1 MPGKAWGMVKDYAAE
16 VKKKFSSYGDVEKR
30 TAEGMAKQ
38 FSTLP
43 DEEIVTLREGYPS
56 NVHVA
61 AEYKRRGLGKK

>member
-1 MPGKAWGMVKDYAAE
+1 MPVKAWGSIRDYAVE
-16 VKKKFSSYGDVEKR
+16 VKKKFKGYGDVER
-30 TAEGMAKQ
+30 QTAEGMAKQ
-38 FSTLP
+38 FGTLP